1 MRALEID
8 ANSLLAALPRPPECE
23 AYLDLDSRGRRPR
36 AAFEEDEP
44 ETERESVVETPR
56 VESRAEYG
64 RMVEFAEGV
73 REDDVRERLLVALD
87 GRGAFGR
94 FAS

>member
-1 MRALEID
+1 M
-8 ANSLLAALPRPPECE
+8 
-23 AYLDLDSRGRRPR
+23 
-36 AAFEEDEP
+36 
-44 ETERESVVETPR
+44 ESPR